1 MRRRAAPGPNPS
13 PIPSTTPTLA
23 LSLTATQAL
32 TLALSLLLPDPNPHQ
47 ECRAYREEIE
57 AEIEALRRILQPY
70 PYLHPPLTPNPNPTL
85 APSLPL
91 TPYASHQAL
100 QRTALEL
107 RAQLAN
113 ANAAAKATLT
123 LGPSG
128 VALPG

>member
-1 MRRRAAPGPNPS
+1 MTRRQQQQQQQRRRLRLRLRLRRQLWCASDDNP
-13 PIPSTTPTLA
+13 PPTTPT
-23 LSLTATQAL
+23 
-32 TLALSLLLPDPNPHQ
+32 NG
-47 ECRAYREEIE
+47 
-57 AEIEALRRILQPY
+57 
-70 PYLHPPLTPNPNPTL
+70 PNPTL

-91 TPYASHQAL
+91 TPYESHQAL
-100 QRTALEL
+100 QRTSLEL